1 MTNQEFIEKIGEIA
15 KADMIANGIL
25 ASVTMAQAIL
35 ESGYGT
41 TDLATKASNYFG
53 MKCILSGNTWASA
66 WDGVSKYTKKT
77 AEQKTDGTVYY
88 VTADFRKYPD
98 MDTSVRDH
106 SLYLLGAKN
115 GSKARYEGLKGE
127 KDYKTA
133 IQIIKDGGYATD
145 INYVSKVC
153 NIIERYNLTQYDV
166 VEEVKTMKII
176 KSILTKNPC
185 YTANRKITIKGL
197 MLHSIGC
204 PQPKASVLINDW
216 NRSSYNNAC
225 VHGFIDAITG
235 DIYQTLPWD
244 HRGWHGG
251 GSSNNT
257 HIGVE
262 MCEPACIKYTGGSSF
277 TCSDLATAK
286 AYVKRTYESAVEL
299 FAYLCK
305 EYNLDPLNDIISHSE
320 GYKKGIAS
328 NHGDPEHLWTGLKMG
343 YTMDGFRKD
352 VAKAMGSVKEE
363 TPKQETTKEM
373 YRVRKSWED
382 VKSQIGAYTVLANA
396 KAKADENPG
405 YEVYDS
411 AGKCVYSPKGS
422 GDGTPFMVRVKI
434 KDLNIRKGA
443 GTNYEKVKYIEPG
456 TYTIT
461 EVKSGTG
468 SVKGWGKLK
477 SGLGW
482 ISLDF
487 VERV

>member
-1 MTNQEFIEKIGEIA
+1 MSNQDFIKKIGEIA

-25 ASVTMAQAIL
+25 ASVTIAQAIL

-53 MKCILSGNTWASA
+53 MKCNLSGNTWASA

-106 SLYLLGAKN
+106 SLYLLGARN

-166 VEEVKTMKII
+166 VEEVKTMNII

-185 YTANRKITIKGL
+185 YTAGRKITVKGL
-197 MLHSIGC
+197 MLHSVGC
-204 PQPKASVLINDW
+204 PQPRASVFIDNW
-216 NRSSYNNAC
+216 NRSSYDRAC
-225 VHGFIDAITG
+225 VHAFIDALTG
-235 DIYQTLPWD
+235 AIYQTLPWN

-277 TCSDLATAK
+277 TCSDLATAR
-286 AYVKRTYESAVEL
+286 ACVKRTYESAVEL
-299 FAYLCK
+299 FVYLCK
-305 EYNLDPLNDIISHSE
+305 EYDLDPLKDIVSHKE

-328 NHGDPEHLWTGLKMG
+328 NHGDPEHLWNGLKMG

-363 TPKQETTKEM
+363 APQQETTKEM
-373 YRVRKSWED
+373 YRVRKSWAD
-382 VKSQIGAYTVLANA
+382 AKSQIGAYKVLANA

-434 KDLNIRKGA
+434 KDLNIRKGPGYKTYA
-443 GTNYEKVKYIEPG
+443 RVGYCPVG
-456 TYTIT
+456 TYTIVET
-461 EVKSGTG
+461 KVAEGYT
-468 SVKGWGKLK
+468 WGRLK
-477 SGLGW
+477 SGIGW
-482 ISLDF
+482 IAL
-487 VERV
+487 EYTKRV